1 MKIGILGGT
10 FDPIHEGHM
19 RIARYA
25 LSSGMDRVILMPAG
39 RPPHKE
45 PPGATKEDRLN
56 MVRLAAEE
64 NPAFSVSDYE
74 IQKDE
79 PSYSVVTL
87 RHFHESYP
95 EDEIWFLLG
104 DDAYYLV
111 DYWYEAEE
119 VKRLARFMVFTRE
132 GVEIS
137 PPAVGVPIPVCPVSS
152 TEIRREVKEGRSI
165 RGKVPERV
173 EEYIK
178 EKGLYR
184 E

>member
-25 LSSGMDRVILMPAG
+25 LENGIDRVLFMPAG

-45 PPGATKEDRLN
+45 TPGATKEDRLN
-56 MVRLAAEE
+56 MTRLAAEE
-64 NPAFSVSDYE
+64 NPAFGVSDYE

-79 PSYSVVTL
+79 PSYSAETL
-87 RHFHESYP
+87 RYLHTVYP
-95 EDEIWFLLG
+95 EDELWFLLG

-119 VKRLARFMVFTRE
+119 VKRLTRFMVFTRE
-132 GVEIS
+132 GVEIA
-137 PPAVGVPIPVCPVSS
+137 PPALGIPIPVCPVSS
-152 TEIRREVKEGRSI
+152 TEIRADRKQGRSI
-165 RGKVPERV
+165 RGKVPPKV

-178 EKGLYR
+178 EKDLYR